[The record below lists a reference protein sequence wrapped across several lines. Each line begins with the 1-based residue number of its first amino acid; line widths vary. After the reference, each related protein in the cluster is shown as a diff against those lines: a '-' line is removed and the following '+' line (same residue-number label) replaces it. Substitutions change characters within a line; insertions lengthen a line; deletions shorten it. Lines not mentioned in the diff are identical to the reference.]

1 MQAKVDRSVSERET
15 KLKEAIISLK
25 RIYPG
30 EFWKLATVM
39 ILLTRKGVYGRLI
52 DLCKPTQ
59 RKYETAISIILGRNQ
74 DSIVV
79 DKEKTAIEC
88 IRYMRDQRIGQAT
101 FLPLDTLKVKP
112 VNEKY
117 RTFVKGAKMA
127 LDVIEV
133 DSAVELAI
141 HYACGNALVC
151 DTTEIAKYICY
162 EKRQEVK
169 GM

>member
-1 MQAKVDRSVSERET
+1 
-15 KLKEAIISLK
+15 
-25 RIYPG
+25 
-30 EFWKLATVM
+30 M

-59 RKYETAISIILGRNQ
+59 RKYETAISIILGRNL

-151 DTTEIAKYICY
+151 DTTDIAKYICY